1 MSAFWDHL
9 WSDERSLAGSK
20 QMLLKSEPDAFII
33 VFLRLMETE
42 KQEVQQ
48 SNITFTPKY

>member
-9 WSDERSLAGSK
+9 WSDKRSLSASK

-33 VFLRLMETE
+33 VFFRLMETE

-48 SNITFTPKY
+48 PDITFTPK